1 MSTVAARRPAARL
14 SRAARTE
21 TILRA
26 ARAVFAAKGYEQAVV
41 AEIAARC
48 GVVEG
53 AVYKYFPTKRALLL
67 AVLER
72 WYREMFG
79 DYLRELAGVEGARA
93 RLRHLVW
100 RHLRSIRDWPQL
112 CRLMFREVR
121 AQPDYPAS
129 SLYALNRRY
138 SSLLLRVIEQGVARG
153 EFRADLPP
161 RLVRDL
167 IYGGIEHHTWRYLSY
182 GQTAARRRAGRA
194 PDIARLADQLTALV
208 FEGLRPRA
216 RTGRQTA

>member
-1 MSTVAARRPAARL
+1 MKAAAARKPAPRL

-21 TILRA
+21 ALLHA
-26 ARAVFAAKGYEQAVV
+26 ARAVFAAKGYEQAAV

-67 AVLER
+67 AVLAR
-72 WYREMFG
+72 WYEEMFG
-79 DYLRELAGVEGARA
+79 DYARELASIDGARE
-93 RLRHLVW
+93 RLRFLIE

-121 AQPDYPAS
+121 AQPDYPDS
-129 SLYALNRRY
+129 PLYALNRRY
-138 SSLLLRVIEQGVARG
+138 SGLLLRVIEEGAAQG
-153 EFRADLPP
+153 EFRADLSP

-167 IYGGIEHHTWRYLSY
+167 IFGGIEHHTWRYL
-182 GQTAARRRAGRA
+182 ADARTPASRRAARA
-194 PDIARLADQLTALV
+194 PDIARLADPLTRLV
-208 FEGLRPRA
+208 CEGLMPRA
-216 RTGRQTA
+216 PTRRKRA